1 MCPCCVT
8 GDEQD
13 GVEPKPHPMYEN
25 MQISAVLQ
33 PHLADKD
40 ADSSSTDAG
49 EFITGAVLIRGC
61 RVCVLDEYGCFCDE
75 KEIAADC
82 FCCLPYGAVQW

>member
-49 EFITGAVLIRGC
+49 EFHHRSRSHSAMQRLCSG
-61 RVCVLDEYGCFCDE
+61 
-75 KEIAADC
+75 
-82 FCCLPYGAVQW
+82 